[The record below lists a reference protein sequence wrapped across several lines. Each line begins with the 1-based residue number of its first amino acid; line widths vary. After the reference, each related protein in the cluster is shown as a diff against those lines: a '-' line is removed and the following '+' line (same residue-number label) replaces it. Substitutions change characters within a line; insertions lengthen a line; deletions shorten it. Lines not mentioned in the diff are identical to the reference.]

1 MLGTIVINKQ
11 KSNCYGNIR
20 FFKNKGKDTQKELTL
35 EDCIIKMFAS
45 ADIEPHR
52 EGDEFSFKVQ
62 GKYCVFNVT
71 LSYEANRI
79 IVCIPFPIPVN
90 RKVAKSSMYEVKRI
104 DSFVQKETLS
114 IPLFVK

>member
-1 MLGTIVINKQ
+1 MGIFD
-11 KSNCYGNIR
+11 

-71 LSYEANRI
+71 
-79 IVCIPFPIPVN
+79 
-90 RKVAKSSMYEVKRI
+90 
-104 DSFVQKETLS
+104 
-114 IPLFVK
+114 

>member
-1 MLGTIVINKQ
+1 MGIFD
-11 KSNCYGNIR
+11 
-20 FFKNKGKDTQKELTL
+20 FFKNKGKNTQKELTL

-79 IVCIPFPIPVN
+79 IMVYIPFPIPVN
-90 RKVAKSSMYEVKRI
+90 RKVAKSSMYEVKKNRQ
-104 DSFVQKETLS
+104 FCTKRRLCHHCLS
-114 IPLFVK
+114 NR

>member
-1 MLGTIVINKQ
+1 MGIFD
-11 KSNCYGNIR
+11 

-79 IVCIPFPIPVN
+79 WSTPSRCMVQSLHLGLLMEDNCMVQHF
-90 RKVAKSSMYEVKRI
+90 SSYI
-104 DSFVQKETLS
+104 NF
-114 IPLFVK
+114 